1 MFRLSR
7 AKDPFFSAFLA
18 HAQLTVQA
26 AGLLRQLLEE
36 PTRLADLK
44 REITRVEHEGDEI
57 TRATI
62 TRLRS
67 QWITPLDRP
76 DIHTLAT
83 RLDDVLD
90 TIESIAER
98 LELFDIHDSSKAAI
112 EAARVLE
119 NTAVAMAKAVE
130 LLPEAR
136 KRAQEIVALCA
147 EIARLESAAD
157 AIYRSAIAELFKAG
171 NDALTVMKW
180 RDIHE
185 QLETATDQCEDVAN
199 ALEGVVLE
207 YT

>member
-1 MFRLSR
+1 MFRLSK
-7 AKDPFFSAFLA
+7 AKDPFFSAFSA
-18 HAQLTVQA
+18 HARLTVEA
-26 AGLLRQLLEE
+26 AGWLRQLLQE
-36 PTRLADLK
+36 PAKLAQLK
-44 REITRVEHEGDEI
+44 PEITRVEHEGDEL

-98 LELFDIHDSSKAAI
+98 LELFDIHESSAHAI

-119 NTAVAMAKAVE
+119 SSAVAMAKAVD

-136 KRAQEIVALCA
+136 KRAGEIVALCG
-147 EIARLESAAD
+147 EIAKLETEAD
-157 AIYRSAIAELFKAG
+157 VIYRGAIAELFKAG
-171 NDALTVMKW
+171 NEALMVMKW

-185 QLETATDQCEDVAN
+185 QLEGATDLCEDVAN

>member
-7 AKDPFFSAFLA
+7 AKDPFFTAFSA

-26 AGLLRQLLEE
+26 AGLLRQLLLE
-36 PTRLADLK
+36 PARLGELK

-90 TIESIAER
+90 VIESIAER
-98 LELFDIHDSSKAAI
+98 LELFDIRESSKAAVQ
-112 EAARVLE
+112 AAGVLE
-119 NTAVAMAKAVE
+119 STTVAMAKAVA

-136 KRAQEIVALCA
+136 KRAHEIVSFCT
-147 EIARLESAAD
+147 EINKLESEAD
-157 AIYRSAIAELFKAG
+157 AIYRSAIAELFNAG
-171 NDALTVMKW
+171 NEALMVMKW

-185 QLETATDQCEDVAN
+185 QLETATDLCEDVAN

>member
-1 MFRLSR
+1 MFRL
-7 AKDPFFSAFLA
+7 AKGKDPFFSAFSE
-18 HAQLTVQA
+18 HARLTVQA
-26 AGLLRQLLEE
+26 AELLKQLFEDPGKVADLTRQITLLE
-36 PTRLADLK
+36 
-44 REITRVEHEGDEI
+44 HQGDEI

-90 TIESIAER
+90 VIESVSER
-98 LELFDIHDSSKAAI
+98 MQLFDIREAIPIAGEAAAVLLRTAVVMSKAI
-112 EAARVLE
+112 D
-119 NTAVAMAKAVE
+119 

-136 KRAQEIVALCA
+136 KRAQEIVGLCA
-147 EIARLESAAD
+147 EISTLESEAD
-157 AIYRSAIAELFKAG
+157 TLYRAAIAQLFKPG
-171 NDALTVMKW
+171 NDALMVMKW

-185 QLETATDQCEDVAN
+185 QLEAATDLCEDVAN

-207 YT
+207 YA

>member
-1 MFRLSR
+1 MFRLSK
-7 AKDPFFSAFLA
+7 ANDPFFSAFSA
-18 HAQLTVQA
+18 HAKVTLRA
-26 AGLLRQLLEE
+26 AGLLRQLFENPAKVAE
-36 PTRLADLK
+36 IKAQITLA
-44 REITRVEHEGDEI
+44 EHEGDEL

-76 DIHTLAT
+76 DIHTLST

-90 TIESIAER
+90 VIESIAER
-98 LELFDIHDSSKAAI
+98 IQLFDIRETSVVAS

-119 NTAVAMAKAVE
+119 SGVAAMSKAID

-136 KRAQEIVALCA
+136 KRTQEIIALCA
-147 EIARLESAAD
+147 EISVLESEAD
-157 AIYRSAIAELFKAG
+157 ALYRTAIANLFKSG
-171 NDALTVMKW
+171 GDALNVMKW
-180 RDIHE
+180 RDIFE
-185 QLETATDQCEDVAN
+185 QLEAATDLCEDVAN

>member
-1 MFRLSR
+1 MFRLSK
-7 AKDPFFSAFLA
+7 AKDPFFTAFSA

-26 AGLLRQLLEE
+26 ASLLRQLLEE
-36 PTRLADLK
+36 PTRLAELK
-44 REITRVEHEGDEI
+44 PEITRVEHEGDEI

-90 TIESIAER
+90 AIESIAER
-98 LELFDIHDSSKAAI
+98 LELFDIHESSKAAV
-112 EAARVLE
+112 AAAGVLE
-119 NTAVAMAKAVE
+119 SSAVAMAKAVD
-130 LLPEAR
+130 LLPQAR
-136 KRAQEIVALCA
+136 KRAQEILSFCS
-147 EIARLESAAD
+147 EINKMESDAD
-157 AIYRSAIAELFKAG
+157 AIYRGAIAQLFNAG
-171 NDALTVMKW
+171 NEALMVMKW

-185 QLETATDQCEDVAN
+185 QLETATDLCEDVAN

>member
-1 MFRLSR
+1 MFRLSK
-7 AKDPFFSAFLA
+7 AKDPFFHAFA
-18 HAQLTVQA
+18 QHARLTVQA
-26 AGLLRQLLEE
+26 AGLLRQLF
-36 PTRLADLK
+36 ADPGKVAELK
-44 REITRVEHEGDEI
+44 AEITRVEHEGDEI
-57 TRATI
+57 TRSAI

-76 DIHTLAT
+76 DIHLLAT

-90 TIESIAER
+90 VIESIAER
-98 LELFDIHDSSKAAI
+98 IELFDIREASEVAS

-119 NTAVAMAKAVE
+119 SAASKMSQAVD

-136 KRAQEIVALCA
+136 KRAQAIVTLCA
-147 EIARLESAAD
+147 EISTLESEAD
-157 AIYRSAIAELFKAG
+157 TLYRKAIADLFKPG
-171 NDALTVMKW
+171 NDALWVLKW

-185 QLETATDQCEDVAN
+185 QLESATDLVEDVAN

>member
-1 MFRLSR
+1 MFRLSH
-7 AKDPFFSAFLA
+7 AKDPFFTAFSQ

-26 AGLLRQLLEE
+26 VGLLRRLLDEPSQLPELK
-36 PTRLADLK
+36 PDITRL
-44 REITRVEHEGDEI
+44 EHEGDEL
-57 TRATI
+57 THATI
-62 TRLRS
+62 ARLRS

-90 TIESIAER
+90 AIEAIAER
-98 LELFDIHDSSKAAI
+98 LELFDIRDTSKAAV

-119 NTAVAMAKAVE
+119 GSAVAMAKAVD
-130 LLPEAR
+130 LLPQAR
-136 KRAQEIVALCA
+136 KRAKEIVAFCA
-147 EIARLESAAD
+147 EINQLESEAD
-157 AIYRSAIAELFKAG
+157 AIYRGAIAELFKAG
-171 NDALTVMKW
+171 NEVLTVMKW

-185 QLETATDQCEDVAN
+185 QIENATDLCEDVAN

>member
-1 MFRLSR
+1 MFRLSK
-7 AKDPFFSAFLA
+7 ANDPFFSAFSA
-18 HAQLTVQA
+18 HAKVTLRA
-26 AGLLRQLLEE
+26 AGLLRQLFENPARVAE
-36 PTRLADLK
+36 IKAQITLA
-44 REITRVEHEGDEI
+44 EHEGDEL

-90 TIESIAER
+90 VIESIAER
-98 LELFDIHDSSKAAI
+98 IQLFDIRETSQVAS

-119 NTAVAMAKAVE
+119 SGVAAMSKAID

-136 KRAQEIVALCA
+136 KRTQEIIALCV
-147 EIARLESAAD
+147 EISVLESEAD
-157 AIYRSAIAELFKAG
+157 ALYRTAIANLFKSG
-171 NDALTVMKW
+171 GDALNVMKW
-180 RDIHE
+180 RDIFE
-185 QLETATDQCEDVAN
+185 QLEAATDLCEDVAN

>member
-1 MFRLSR
+1 MFRLSK
-7 AKDPFFSAFLA
+7 AKDPFFSDFSR

-26 AGLLRQLLEE
+26 VALLRRLLAQPSQLSE
-36 PTRLADLK
+36 LK
-44 REITRVEHEGDEI
+44 PEITRLEHEGDEI

-76 DIHTLAT
+76 DIHALAT

-90 TIESIAER
+90 AIESIAER
-98 LELFDIHDSSKAAI
+98 LELFDIHESSDAAI

-119 NTAVAMAKAVE
+119 GSAVALAKAVA

-136 KRAQEIVALCA
+136 KRAQEIVALCS
-147 EIARLESAAD
+147 EITKLESDAD
-157 AIYRSAIAELFKAG
+157 AIYRAAIADLFRAG
-171 NDALTVMKW
+171 NEVLTVMKW

-185 QLETATDQCEDVAN
+185 QLENATDLCEDVAN
-199 ALEGVVLE
+199 TLEGVVLE

>member
-1 MFRLSR
+1 MFRLSK
-7 AKDPFFSAFLA
+7 AKDPFFSAFSE

-26 AGLLRQLLEE
+26 AGLLRELLEQPAKLTE
-36 PTRLADLK
+36 LK
-44 REITRVEHEGDEI
+44 LEITRLEHQADEI
-57 TRATI
+57 TRATL

-90 TIESIAER
+90 VIESISER
-98 LELFDIHDSSKAAI
+98 LELFAIQESSPVAVD
-112 EAARVLE
+112 AARVLE
-119 NTAVAMAKAVE
+119 SIAIAMSKAVD
-130 LLPEAR
+130 LLPVAR
-136 KRAQEIVALCA
+136 KRAQDIVALCT
-147 EIARLESAAD
+147 EIAKLESEAD
-157 AIYRSAIAELFKAG
+157 AIYRSALAELFKSG
-171 NDALTVMKW
+171 RDALEVMKW

-185 QLETATDQCEDVAN
+185 QLEAATDLCEDVAN

>member
-1 MFRLSR
+1 MFRLSK
-7 AKDPFFSAFLA
+7 AKDPFFLAFSA
-18 HAQLTVQA
+18 HAQLVAQA
-26 AGLLRQLLEE
+26 ASWLRQLLEE
-36 PTRLADLK
+36 PTRLLELK

-90 TIESIAER
+90 AIESIAER

-112 EAARVLE
+112 DAARVLE
-119 NTAVAMAKAVE
+119 SSVVAMAKAVE

-136 KRAQEIVALCA
+136 KRAQDIIALCA
-147 EIARLESAAD
+147 EINTLESDAD
-157 AIYRSAIAELFKAG
+157 AIYRGAIADLFKSG
-171 NDALTVMKW
+171 NEALTVMKW

-185 QLETATDQCEDVAN
+185 QLETATDLCEDVAN

>member
-1 MFRLSR
+1 MFRLSK
-7 AKDPFFSAFLA
+7 AKDPFFLAFSA
-18 HAQLTVQA
+18 HAQLAVQA
-26 AGLLRQLLEE
+26 ASWLRQLLEE
-36 PTRLADLK
+36 PARLAELK

-90 TIESIAER
+90 AIESIAER
-98 LELFDIHDSSKAAI
+98 LELFGIHDSSKAAI
-112 EAARVLE
+112 DAARVLE
-119 NTAVAMAKAVE
+119 SSAVAMAKAVD

-136 KRAQEIVALCA
+136 QRAQDIIVLCA
-147 EIARLESAAD
+147 EITKLESDAD
-157 AIYRSAIAELFKAG
+157 AIYRGAIAELFKTG
-171 NDALTVMKW
+171 NEALTVMKW

-185 QLETATDQCEDVAN
+185 QLETATDLCEDVAN

>member
-1 MFRLSR
+1 MFRLSK
-7 AKDPFFSAFLA
+7 AKDPFFSAFSA

-26 AGLLRQLLEE
+26 AGLLRQLLEQ

-98 LELFDIHDSSKAAI
+98 LELFDIQDSSQVAVQAAH
-112 EAARVLE
+112 VLE
-119 NTAVAMAKAVE
+119 SAAVAMSKAVD

-136 KRAQEIVALCA
+136 KRAPEIIALCA
-147 EIARLESAAD
+147 EISKLESDAD
-157 AIYRSAIAELFKAG
+157 ALYRSAIADLFKAG
-171 NDALTVMKW
+171 HEALMVMKW

-185 QLETATDQCEDVAN
+185 QLESATDLCEDVAN

>member
-1 MFRLSR
+1 MFRLSK
-7 AKDPFFSAFLA
+7 AKDPFFSAFSQ
-18 HAQLTVQA
+18 HAALTVKA
-26 AGLLRQLLEE
+26 AALLRQLFDHPDQLDELN
-36 PTRLADLK
+36 RQ
-44 REITRVEHEGDEI
+44 ITVIEHEADEI
-57 TRATI
+57 TRATV

-76 DIHTLAT
+76 DIHLLAT

-98 LELFDIHDSSKAAI
+98 MQLFDLRESSPVAC

-119 NTAVAMAKAVE
+119 SSAITMAKAID

-136 KRAQEIVALCA
+136 KRASEIVALCG
-147 EIARLESAAD
+147 EVTKQETEAD
-157 AIYRSAIAELFKAG
+157 ALYRSAMAALFKPG
-171 NDALTVMKW
+171 NDALWVMKW
-180 RDIHE
+180 REIHE
-185 QLETATDQCEDVAN
+185 QLEAATDQCEDVAN

>member
-1 MFRLSR
+1 MFRRSK
-7 AKDPFFSAFLA
+7 AKDPFFSAFSA
-18 HAQLTVQA
+18 HARLTVEA
-26 AGLLRQLLEE
+26 AGLLRQLLEA
-36 PTRLADLK
+36 PTRLLELK
-44 REITRVEHEGDEI
+44 PEITRVEHEGDEI
-57 TRATI
+57 THTTI

-90 TIESIAER
+90 VIESIAER
-98 LELFDIHDSSKAAI
+98 LELFDIQDSSAAAI

-119 NTAVAMAKAVE
+119 SSAVAMANAVD

-136 KRAQEIVALCA
+136 KRAQDIVALCA
-147 EIARLESAAD
+147 EITKLESEAD
-157 AIYRSAIAELFKAG
+157 VIYRAAIAELFKAG
-171 NDALTVMKW
+171 NDTLMVMKW

-185 QLETATDQCEDVAN
+185 QLETATDLCEDVAN

>member
-1 MFRLSR
+1 MFRLSK
-7 AKDPFFSAFLA
+7 AKDPFFSAFSA
-18 HAQLTVQA
+18 HARLTVEA
-26 AGLLRQLLEE
+26 AGLLRRLLEE
-36 PTRLADLK
+36 PANLVELK
-44 REITRVEHEGDEI
+44 REITRLEHEGDEI

-90 TIESIAER
+90 VIESIAER
-98 LELFDIHDSSKAAI
+98 LELFDIHDSSKVAI
-112 EAARVLE
+112 DAARVLE
-119 NTAVAMAKAVE
+119 SSVIVMSKAVD

-136 KRAQEIVALCA
+136 KRAQEIVTLCV
-147 EIARLESAAD
+147 EINKLESDAD
-157 AIYRSAIAELFKAG
+157 ALYRRAIADLFKSG
-171 NDALTVMKW
+171 NDALVVMKW

-185 QLETATDQCEDVAN
+185 QIETATDLCEDVAN

>member
-7 AKDPFFSAFLA
+7 AKDPFFTAFSA

-26 AGLLRQLLEE
+26 AGLLRQLLRE
-36 PTRLADLK
+36 PSRLADLK

-90 TIESIAER
+90 VIESIAER
-98 LELFDIHDSSKAAI
+98 LELFDIQESSQAAV
-112 EAARVLE
+112 EAAGVLE
-119 NTAVAMAKAVE
+119 SSAIAMAKAID
-130 LLPEAR
+130 LLPQAR
-136 KRAQEIVALCA
+136 KRAQEIVTFCA
-147 EIARLESAAD
+147 EITKLESDAD
-157 AIYRSAIAELFKAG
+157 TIYRGAIAELFKAG
-171 NDALTVMKW
+171 NEALTVMKW

-185 QLETATDQCEDVAN
+185 QLETATDLCEDVAN

>member
-1 MFRLSR
+1 MFRLSK
-7 AKDPFFSAFLA
+7 AKDPFFSAFSQ
-18 HAQLTVQA
+18 HAQLTVRA
-26 AGLLRQLLEE
+26 TGLLRQLLEE
-36 PTRLADLK
+36 PAKLTELK
-44 REITRVEHEGDEI
+44 REITRLEHEADDI

-83 RLDDVLD
+83 RLDDVMD
-90 TIESIAER
+90 VIESIAER
-98 LELFDIHDSSKAAI
+98 LELFDIRDSSTTAVA
-112 EAARVLE
+112 AARVLE
-119 NTAVAMAKAVE
+119 SSALAMAKAVD
-130 LLPEAR
+130 LLSVAR
-136 KRAQEIVALCA
+136 KRAPEIVTLCV
-147 EIARLESAAD
+147 EISKLESDAD
-157 AIYRSAIAELFKAG
+157 TIYRGAIAELFKSG

-185 QLETATDQCEDVAN
+185 QLETATDLCEDVAN

>member
-1 MFRLSR
+1 MFRLR
-7 AKDPFFSAFLA
+7 KGKDPFFAAFSA
-18 HAQLTVQA
+18 HAKVTLRA
-26 AGLLRQLLEE
+26 AGLLRQVFENPAGVAE
-36 PTRLADLK
+36 IKAQITLA
-44 REITRVEHEGDEI
+44 EHEGDDL

-76 DIHTLAT
+76 DIHTLIT

-90 TIESIAER
+90 VIESIAER
-98 LELFDIHDSSKAAI
+98 IQLFDIRETSLVAS

-119 NTAVAMAKAVE
+119 SGVAAMSKAID

-136 KRAQEIVALCA
+136 KRTQEIIALCA
-147 EIARLESAAD
+147 EISVLESEAD
-157 AIYRSAIAELFKAG
+157 ALYRTAIADLFKSG
-171 NDALTVMKW
+171 GDALNVMKW
-180 RDIHE
+180 RDIFE
-185 QLETATDQCEDVAN
+185 QLEAATDLCEDVAN